1 MLKRRNSCLGQVTT
15 EYVIV
20 LAFFVLIA
28 LVSMSLMYAYSEY
41 NWRLINTV
49 SVPVP

>member
-1 MLKRRNSCLGQVTT
+1 MLRLKNNCKGQVVT

-28 LVSMSLMYAYSEY
+28 LTAMSLLYVYSEY
-41 NWRLINTV
+41 NWRLVNTV